1 MLVGE
6 EYVLSTLLDSDI
18 CSAQHP
24 SFERQGSGL
33 VVSEVQV
40 LLVKIYFSSQVVA
53 QWGKRVSSSGWHYVF
68 IWDISSG
75 S

>member
-33 VVSEVQV
+33 VVSEV
-40 LLVKIYFSSQVVA
+40 
-53 QWGKRVSSSGWHYVF
+53 
-68 IWDISSG
+68 
-75 S
+75 

>member
-18 CSAQHP
+18 CSTQHP

-33 VVSEVQV
+33 VVSEV
-40 LLVKIYFSSQVVA
+40 
-53 QWGKRVSSSGWHYVF
+53 
-68 IWDISSG
+68 
-75 S
+75 